1 LKAVIMAG
9 GFGTRMHPLTISMP
23 KPMIPLINRPIMEH
37 IVNLLKRHGITDL
50 VLLLFHQPEVIK
62 KYFGD
67 GSEFGVHI
75 TYVTPLDD
83 FGTAG
88 AVKAAAKHL
97 DERFMIISGD
107 LLTDFDLSKVMAFHE
122 EKQAQAT
129 ITLTA
134 VADPLQFGVVITDKA
149 ARITKFLEKPGW
161 GEVFSD
167 TINTGIYILEPEVL
181 DLIPEGENRDW
192 AKDVFPKMLENGDD
206 LLGCNLQGYWAD
218 IGNPEAYLEA
228 CQDICRGKVSVQI
241 NEPACSTE
249 GRIFISPDAQV
260 DEQAQLSGM
269 VVLGDNTRIK
279 GNARL
284 TNCVIGRNCLIE
296 DGVNLEDAILWDN
309 VYIKTGTR
317 VTGANIGHRVRIGK
331 NAVIETGV
339 VIADETMVGDEVNI
353 RPDVKI
359 WPRKVIESG
368 STVSTNLIWGEKWR
382 KSLFEGALVRGLT
395 NVEMTPEF
403 SARLGAAYGS
413 TLPKDSYVLAGRD
426 AIRSSRML
434 KRSFVGGLL
443 SSGVNVRDTKMISL
457 PVLRYKLTT
466 FGEVGGIHF
475 RQSPEDPAATEI
487 IFFDAE
493 GNEVPS
499 GTAKGIERI
508 YFKEN
513 FRRAHHSEPGG
524 IEELPRIYDFYR
536 EGFLRN
542 LDNERLKKVAPEVV
556 LDLNHS
562 PAADLLPDLL
572 TDLGFAVTELN
583 SHVHEKAIDMTT
595 DELEA
600 ALDRLS
606 RIVKT
611 LEADA
616 GFWIG
621 PSGEKIRVVS
631 GEGRIFSSR
640 EALSVLTV
648 LVCEAESEGCLVVPV
663 AAPQAVD
670 DLAKAAGLTVQRT
683 RSDGYTLVE
692 AARSRKVRFVASM
705 DDRFGYPEFQP
716 HFDGLFATAKI
727 MELTVRAG
735 ISLDQAFAKLPQHC
749 YHHLQLPCPWESKG
763 GLMRRMSEDAV
774 DQQASFID
782 GVRIDTERGW
792 VQVLP
797 DQHRPIA
804 HIYIEA
810 TEKKD
815 ADELCEIYRGKVS
828 GWLAELAD
836 VDPS

>member
-1 LKAVIMAG
+1 MKAVIMAG
-9 GFGTRMHPLTISMP
+9 GFGTRIHPLTISLP

-37 IVNLLKRHGITDL
+37 IVNLLKRNGITDL
-50 VLLLFHQPEVIK
+50 ILLLFHQPEVIK

-67 GSEFGVHI
+67 GSEFGVRI
-75 TYVTPLDD
+75 TYVTPLEDY
-83 FGTAG
+83 GTAG
-88 AVKAAAKHL
+88 AVKAAVRHL
-97 DERFMIISGD
+97 VERFMIISGD
-107 LLTDFDLSKVMAFHE
+107 LLTDFDLSQVIDFHNR
-122 EKQAQAT
+122 KQAEAT
-129 ITLTA
+129 ITLTS
-134 VADPLQFGVVITDKA
+134 VTDPLQFGVVITDKN

-181 DLIPEGENRDW
+181 ELIPEGENSDW
-192 AKDVFPKMLENGDD
+192 AKDVFPKMLETDAA
-206 LLGCNLQGYWAD
+206 LYGCDMKGYWAD

-228 CQDICRGKVSVQI
+228 CRDICHDKVSVQI
-241 NEPACSTE
+241 EEPQITGD
-249 GRIFISPDAQV
+249 GRIFVSPDAEV
-260 DEQAQLSGM
+260 DEQATLSGM
-269 VVLGDNTRIK
+269 VVLGGNTRVQ

-284 TNCVIGRNCLIE
+284 TNSVVGRNCLIE
-296 DGVNLEDAILWDN
+296 DGVVLEDAVLWDN
-309 VYIKTGTR
+309 VYIKAGST
-317 VTGANIGHRVRIGK
+317 VTGASLGHRVQVGQRSL
-331 NAVIETGV
+331 IENGA
-339 VIADETMVGDEVNI
+339 VIADETTVGDDVNI
-353 RPDVKI
+353 RPDIKI
-359 WPRKVIESG
+359 WPRKVIENG
-368 STVSTNLIWGEKWR
+368 STVSGNMIWGEKWR
-382 KSLFEGALVRGLT
+382 KSLFEGAVVRGMT

-413 TLPKDSYVLAGRD
+413 TLPKGSYVLTGRD

-443 SSGVNVRDTKMISL
+443 SAGVNVRDVKMISL

-487 IFFDAE
+487 IFFDAD
-493 GNEVPS
+493 GNEISS
-499 GTAKGIERI
+499 GTTKGMERI

-542 LDNERLKKVAPEVV
+542 LDRELLKKSAPKVV

-572 TDLGFAVTELN
+572 SDLGFEVTELN
-583 SHVHEKAIDMTT
+583 SHVHEKIMDITADK
-595 DELEA
+595 LEA

-621 PSGEKIRVVS
+621 PSGEKIRMVS
-631 GEGRIFSSR
+631 SSGRVFFGR
-640 EALSVLTV
+640 EALSTLTV
-648 LVCEAESEGCLVVPV
+648 LVCGAEHEGSLVVPV
-663 AAPQAVD
+663 AASQSVD
-670 DLAKAAGLTVQRT
+670 DFARGKGLTVQRT
-683 RSDGYTLVE
+683 RSDGHSLVE
-692 AARSRKVRFVASM
+692 AANNRRVRLVASM
-705 DDRFGYPEFQP
+705 DDRFGFPGFHP
-716 HFDGLFATAKI
+716 HFDGLFSVAKI
-727 MELTVRAG
+727 MELSVLAG
-735 ISLDQAFAKLPQHC
+735 LSLDEAFAKLPRRTC
-749 YHHLQLPCPWESKG
+749 HHLQLPCPWESKG

-792 VQVLP
+792 VLVLP
-797 DQHRPIA
+797 DLYRSVV
-804 HIYIEA
+804 HIYVEA
-810 TEKKD
+810 IDSAD
-815 ADELCEIYRGKVS
+815 ADALRDQYHAKVS
-828 GWLAELAD
+828 SWLTEL
-836 VDPS
+836 SSG

>member
-1 LKAVIMAG
+1 MKAVIMAG
-9 GFGTRMHPLTISMP
+9 GFGTRIHPLTISMP

-37 IVNLLKRHGITDL
+37 IVTLLKQHGITDL
-50 VLLLFHQPEVIK
+50 VLLLFHQPEIIK

-75 TYVTPLDD
+75 TYVTPLED

-97 DERFMIISGD
+97 NESFMIISGD
-107 LLTDFDLSKVMAFHE
+107 LLTDFDLSKVIEFHKH
-122 EKQAQAT
+122 KQARAT
-129 ITLTA
+129 ITLTS
-134 VADPLQFGVVITDKA
+134 VTDPLQFGVVITDKEDK
-149 ARITKFLEKPGW
+149 ITKFLEKPGW

-181 DLIPEGENRDW
+181 ELIPEGENRDW
-192 AKDVFPKMLENGDD
+192 AKDVFPRMLENNDA
-206 LLGCNLQGYWAD
+206 LFGCNMTGYWAD

-228 CQDICRGKVSVQI
+228 CQDICHGKVCVQI
-241 NEPACSTE
+241 QEPRT
-249 GRIFISPDAQV
+249 SPDKTIYISADAEV
-260 DEQAQLSGM
+260 DEQTRLSGM
-269 VVLGDNTRIK
+269 VVLGENTRVQGSASI
-279 GNARL
+279 

-296 DGVNLEDAILWDN
+296 DGAILEDTVLWDN
-309 VYIKTGTR
+309 VYIKTGCN
-317 VTGANIGHRVRIGK
+317 VTGANLGHRVSVGHRT
-331 NAVIETGV
+331 VIETGAI
-339 VIADETMVGDEVNI
+339 IADETMVGDDVNI
-353 RPDVKI
+353 RPNVKI

-368 STVSTNLIWGEKWR
+368 STVSGNLIWGEKWR
-382 KSLFEGALVRGLT
+382 KSLFEGAVVRGMT

-413 TLPKDSYVLAGRD
+413 TLPKGSYILAGRD

-443 SSGVNVRDTKMISL
+443 SAGVNVRDVKMISL

-487 IFFDAE
+487 IFFDGD
-493 GNEVPS
+493 GNEVSS
-499 GTAKGIERI
+499 GTAKGMERI

-524 IEELPRIYDFYR
+524 IDELPRIYDFYR
-536 EGFLRN
+536 EGFLRS
-542 LDNERLKKVAPEVV
+542 LDSELLKKSAPKVV

-562 PAADLLPDLL
+562 PAADLLPELL
-572 TDLGFAVTELN
+572 TDLGFEVTELN
-583 SHVHEKAIDMTT
+583 SHVHEKPMDITT
-595 DELEA
+595 DQLDA

-611 LEADA
+611 LDADA

-621 PSGEKIRVVS
+621 PSGEKTRLVS
-631 GEGRIFSSR
+631 GTGRVFSSR
-640 EALSVLTV
+640 EALSTLAV
-648 LVCEAESEGCLVVPV
+648 LVCAAEQEGSLVVPV

-670 DLAKAAGLTVQRT
+670 ELAQANGLTVQRT
-683 RSDGYTLVE
+683 RSDGYSLVE
-692 AARSRKVRFVASM
+692 AARNRQVRFVASM
-705 DDRFGYPEFQP
+705 DDRFGFPSFQP
-716 HFDGLFATAKI
+716 HFDGLFTAAKV
-727 MELTVRAG
+727 MELSARSG
-735 ISLDQAFAKLPQHC
+735 LSLDQAFAKLPSHT

-774 DQQASFID
+774 ELQASFTD

-792 VQVLP
+792 VLVLP

-804 HIYIEA
+804 HIYVEA
-810 TEKKD
+810 VDAND
-815 ADELCEIYRGKVS
+815 ADQLRNCYRDKVA
-828 GWLAELAD
+828 GWLEELAIINQ
-836 VDPS
+836 